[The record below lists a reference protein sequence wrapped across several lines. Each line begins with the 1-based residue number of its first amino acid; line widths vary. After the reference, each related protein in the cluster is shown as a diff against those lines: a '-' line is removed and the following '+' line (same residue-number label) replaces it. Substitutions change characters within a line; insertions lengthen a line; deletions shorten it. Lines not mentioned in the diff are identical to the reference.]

1 MRPNVLADRPSG
13 SPRRG
18 RVLPLLG
25 LLALS
30 LAAPPPLFASD
41 LAKVR
46 AAGRLVMITALNE
59 AGEITRIRREMGTGY
74 GGVERDLL
82 EGFAK
87 SLGVPLEFRASR
99 DFASTFPDLEAG
111 KGEVIGSSLTI
122 TAERRARM
130 DFSVPYLPNRIV
142 VIARK
147 GTKVTSLRDLAGKRA
162 ITIAGT
168 TLEAESRKIPGA
180 QVRTTALQQDFYEAV
195 EKGTAD
201 FFLGDGLKALLS
213 LERHPELAIVY
224 TYPERQE
231 FGFALRRGSDLT
243 PLLDAWLRRARAT
256 GELDDVIR
264 RYYGDAALKIIR
276 SWE

>member
-1 MRPNVLADRPSG
+1 MRPTTAADRP
-13 SPRRG
+13 PRPL
-18 RVLPLLG
+18 RVPASALRLG
-25 LLALS
+25 VLALS
-30 LAAPPPLFASD
+30 FSVAAPAFASD

-46 AAGRLVMITALNE
+46 AAGKLVMITALNE

-74 GGVERDLL
+74 GGVEQDLL

-87 SLGVPLEFRASR
+87 SLGVKLEFRASR
-99 DFASTFPDLEAG
+99 DFAATFPDLAGG
-111 KGEVIGSSLTI
+111 KGEIIGSSLTI
-122 TAERRARM
+122 TAERKARM

-142 VIARK
+142 VVARK
-147 GTKVTSLRDLAGKRA
+147 GTKVTGLKDLAGKKA

-180 QVRTTALQQDFYEAV
+180 QVRTTALQQDFYDAV

-224 TYPERQE
+224 TYPEKQE
-231 FGFALRRGSDLT
+231 FGFALRPGSDLT
-243 PLLDAWLRRARAT
+243 PLLDAWLRRARST

-264 RYYGDAALKIIR
+264 RYYGDASLKIIR